1 MYNTITLVIS
11 IVGFIATFVVYGISI
26 GKLYQRVETIE
37 SRTVKIDDIINNKLE
52 ITTKS
57 LNEQTIKI
65 AVLAEKVEQLKEE
78 VTKNVK

>member
-11 IVGFIATFVVYGISI
+11 IVGFLATFVVYGISI
-26 GKLYQRVETIE
+26 GKLYQRVENIE
-37 SRTVKIDDIINNKLE
+37 GKTMKIDDIINDKLE

-78 VTKNVK
+78 MVKIAK

>member
-1 MYNTITLVIS
+1 MYNTIILIIS
-11 IVGFIATFVVYGISI
+11 VVSFIATFVAYGISI

-37 SRTVKIDDIINNKLE
+37 SKTIKIDDIINDKLE
-52 ITTKS
+52 FTTKS

-78 VTKNVK
+78 MTKIVK

>member
-26 GKLYQRVETIE
+26 GKLYQRVENIENKTI
-37 SRTVKIDDIINNKLE
+37 KIDDIIDNKLE
-52 ITTKS
+52 LTTKS

-65 AVLAEKVEQLKEE
+65 AVLTEKVEQLKEE
-78 VTKNVK
+78 MVKIVK

>member
-11 IVGFIATFVVYGISI
+11 VVGFIATFVVYGISI
-26 GKLYQRVETIE
+26 GKLYQRVENIE
-37 SRTVKIDDIINNKLE
+37 SKTMKIDDIINDKLE
-52 ITTKS
+52 ITTKT

-78 VTKNVK
+78 MTKIAK